1 VSEGQTF
8 DVAWRPQPG
17 PQTALLQ
24 CPVDEIFFGGARGGG
39 KSSGVLGHWIGH
51 AGRYGKAA
59 RGLLV
64 RRRFN
69 QLAEI
74 QRQAEEL
81 FPKLGAK
88 LTKLGSGYSWAFPD
102 GAVLRMAHL
111 WDISA
116 CEQFQGFS
124 FNWLCFEEITNWPTH
139 DPLNRMRATLR
150 SAEGVKSVLLATGN
164 PGGPG
169 HSVTKARWVDPAP
182 RGFKVLTDQA
192 TGLTRVFIPSRLE
205 DNKALTDADPT
216 YEQRLM
222 AVGNLQLV
230 KAWRY
235 GEWDISLGGY
245 FDDLWMPAR
254 HVLRPFRFP
263 SGWTFRR
270 SFDWGSAKPYSL
282 GMWAISPGDVV
293 GERYFPKGSLIRFSE
308 QYGVARNSDR
318 TVRPNEGLRL
328 SNLALGERIGQVSK
342 GRTWTGCVA
351 DPSIFTEM
359 GSESIYAQ
367 LQKGSAAAG
376 FPLIFGRANNDRMT
390 GWQRMRDMMEAA
402 TQDRPESPG
411 LWVFENCTD
420 WLRTV
425 PTLQRDERNPDD
437 VDTDQE
443 DHCGDETRYCVLT
456 GMRVMRET
464 RIVGWA

>member
-1 VSEGQTF
+1 MPDAPSIECV
-8 DVAWRPQPG
+8 WRPQPG

-39 KSSGVLGHWIGH
+39 KSSGVLGHWVGH

-88 LTKLGSGYSWAFPD
+88 LTKLGSGYSWSFPD
-102 GAVLRMAHL
+102 GAVLRFAHL
-111 WDISA
+111 WDVAA

-124 FNWLCFEEITNWPTH
+124 FNWLTFEEITNWPDH
-139 DPLNRMRATLR
+139 NALNRMRATLR

-169 HSVTKARWVDPAP
+169 HAVTKARWVDPAP
-182 RGFKVLTDQA
+182 RGFKVLTDQE

-222 AVGNLQLV
+222 AVGNPQLV

-235 GEWDISLGGY
+235 GEWDISLGG
-245 FDDLWMPAR
+245 FLDDLWMPSK
-254 HVLRPFRFP
+254 HVLKPFRFP
-263 SGWTFRR
+263 SNWTFRR

-282 GMWAISPGDVV
+282 GMWAVSPGDVV
-293 GERYFPKGSLIRFSE
+293 GERYFPNRAMQFCHGDLSL
-308 QYGVARNSDR
+308 
-318 TVRPNEGLRL
+318 P
-328 SNLALGERIGQVSK
+328 
-342 GRTWTGCVA
+342 C
-351 DPSIFTEM
+351 
-359 GSESIYAQ
+359 
-367 LQKGSAAAG
+367 
-376 FPLIFGRANNDRMT
+376 RA
-390 GWQRMRDMMEAA
+390 
-402 TQDRPESPG
+402 
-411 LWVFENCTD
+411 
-420 WLRTV
+420 
-425 PTLQRDERNPDD
+425 
-437 VDTDQE
+437 
-443 DHCGDETRYCVLT
+443 
-456 GMRVMRET
+456 
-464 RIVGWA
+464 